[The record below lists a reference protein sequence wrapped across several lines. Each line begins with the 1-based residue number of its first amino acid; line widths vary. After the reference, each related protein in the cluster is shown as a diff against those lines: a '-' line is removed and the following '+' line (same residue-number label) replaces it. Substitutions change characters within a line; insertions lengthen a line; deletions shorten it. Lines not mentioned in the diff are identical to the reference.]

1 MTLCLAGWL
10 RRGALA
16 WGVGV
21 ERAALVVACMLC
33 ATVVQA
39 QGERPLAA
47 PIPAAAPA
55 PVVLLTTYVVSPAR
69 LAKLVAGAQQAGVPL
84 QVLPAEQSSPQAL
97 QQALQTAQ
105 LLVVDAPHSSVAQAV
120 AAQFGEVISRAKTPY
135 VVVGEFAT
143 VAKNQPLVLAPLM
156 AQRGVGAAWAQR
168 LREYWRFGGT
178 RNLGHAM
185 AALQQ
190 DSARTSAE
198 TLPAAVQLPPAG
210 VYHPALAQI
219 ETNVQALEKLPSF
232 KPNRPVAPAEIAQ
245 AAPKTVAI
253 AVNNAVFTSDDTPWL
268 DSLIA
273 ALEQRGLRAYA
284 FYGPRQQKDLFWS
297 MTHTPDGAPNGTPG
311 GRRVADVLINAALVF
326 NPTERKAE
334 LERIG
339 IPVLQTMPALA
350 MDGAQW
356 AASKE
361 GLAISDVSY
370 YYTPAELSGMVDAML
385 ITARHSESG
394 ALQPIAAQI
403 NAVADKAAA
412 LARLQQTP
420 PAQRKVAML
429 VYNYPA
435 GEGNFGASFLN
446 VPKSLHT
453 MLGAM
458 QGAGYQTT
466 APASDDITRQ
476 VQATMAAFYKPEQAQ
491 ALLAQGL
498 ADTLPLADYLKWFRA
513 LSKDTQARIE
523 AYWGAPEKSTM
534 LRSAD
539 AQPSPA
545 QRSLTPHESAFII
558 PRLLLGN
565 VVVMPQPLRYE
576 VTTSNNTLAQRKKKI
591 GHRSAVPLS
600 HNYLAT
606 YLWIRTQLGAHALV
620 HVGTHGTL
628 EWAPGKERALS
639 TQDDPLL
646 ALGDVPNIYPYIMDN
661 LGEAITAKR
670 RGRAVLVSHST
681 PMFSPAGFRPK
692 AHDMHDLMHDWETVA
707 PGPTKVELE
716 SRLIDH
722 FVEQQYH
729 RDLGWPQEKIRGDF
743 AGFMELLHPY
753 LDELAQTAQPLGLA
767 TFGEVPSP
775 ERRLLMVLQTLRKPL
790 IDALGEDIDEV
801 FLLDAG
807 KLLQSRPARWLKLA
821 LTDAQAASLLDLRA
835 VDAAE
840 RAAKHTAGSSVPNRA
855 EGKLLDP
862 KVLLALAIKA
872 QQLDA
877 ALAKN
882 EEISG
887 FLAAL
892 DGKHLAASYGGD
904 PVRNPESL
912 PTGRNLY
919 GFDASRVPT
928 RQAWDTGVAA
938 FDAWMAQHRK
948 DHTGQWPEKIA
959 FTLWAGETMRHQGV
973 MESQAF
979 YALGVKP
986 RWDEAGRVV
995 GIDTLAPNELNRP
1008 RIDVL
1013 LSVTGSYRDQLPTVM
1028 RWLDVAVRQVA
1039 ALPAK
1044 DNFVARNSQAVAK
1057 KLLKEGASP
1066 TQAQAWS
1073 TARVFSNE
1081 QGAYGTGLSEGTLAT
1096 DTWAKS
1102 DKAGGDAQL
1111 AQLYMARMGHGFV
1124 DGQGTAGGDSSS
1136 AEQATAAMAGTAA
1149 IARQK
1154 AYASNLA
1161 QVDAALLSRTSNTY
1175 GVLTSDDPFQYLGG
1189 IALAVRQLTGRD
1201 PALYVQNLRD
1211 ESEIK
1216 TDSAAMAINKEMQT
1230 RYLHP
1235 QWIKAQQAEGYSGT
1249 LQVLKTA
1256 NFLWGWQVTAPQEVR
1271 QDHWQSLHNVYVR
1284 DQYQLGTRKWLEGD
1298 NRAAFAQTLE
1308 RMLDAVR
1315 LNYWQPDDTTRKEL
1329 VQAYT
1334 EALKATGL
1342 RESNAQVQR
1351 FAAQQMQASGALLPV
1366 SPKVASRTGKTAAA
1380 ITKTAAT
1387 DKQPQTSAP
1396 IDSAA
1401 AGEIVVKGLVLEPK
1415 VMEAPQPG
1423 PAPVV
1428 LSLAGML
1435 GVALLLLTGAW
1446 RQSCRV
1452 QGSR

>member
-1 MTLCLAGWL
+1 MRLLKKLLASCIAKLGVALLCGLHAF
-10 RRGALA
+10 
-16 WGVGV
+16 
-21 ERAALVVACMLC
+21 AAH
-33 ATVVQA
+33 A
-39 QGERPLAA
+39 QSSTPSSTASTHT
-47 PIPAAAPA
+47 A

-168 LREYWRFGGT
+168 LREYWRFGGA

-185 AALQQ
+185 ATLQQ
-190 DSARTSAE
+190 GGPRTSAE

-210 VYHPALAQI
+210 LYHPAWAQI
-219 ETNVQALEKLPSF
+219 ETNVKALEKLPSY
-232 KPNRPVAPAEIAQ
+232 KPNRPLVPVERAQ

-253 AVNNAVFTSDDTPWL
+253 AVNNAVLTSDDTPWL

-297 MTHTPDGAPNGTPG
+297 MTHTSDGTPDGS
-311 GRRVADVLINAALVF
+311 RVADVLINAALVF

-356 AASKE
+356 AASKV

-429 VYNYPA
+429 VYNYPS

-446 VPKSLHT
+446 VPKSLHA

-466 APASDDITRQ
+466 APTAEDITRQ

-498 ADTLPLADYLKWFRA
+498 ADTLPLVDYLKWFRA
-513 LSKDTQARIE
+513 LPKETQARIE

-534 LRSAD
+534 LRPAD
-539 AQPSPA
+539 AQPSTA
-545 QRSLTPHESAFII
+545 QRSPTPSESAFII

-576 VTTSNNTLAQRKKKI
+576 VTASNNTLEQRKKKI

-801 FLLDAG
+801 FLLDAD
-807 KLLQSRPARWLKLA
+807 KLMQSRPARWLQLA
-821 LTDAQAASLLDLRA
+821 LKDAQAASLLDLRA

-840 RAAKHTAGSSVPNRA
+840 RAAKHSAGSSVPNRA

-877 ALAKN
+877 ALTKN

-995 GIDTLAPNELNRP
+995 GIDTLAQDDLRRP

-1013 LSVTGSYRDQLPTVM
+1013 LSVTGSYRDQFPTVM

-1044 DNFVARNSQAVAK
+1044 DNFVARNSQAVAH

-1081 QGAYGTGLSEGTLAT
+1081 QGVYGTGLSEGTLAT

-1111 AQLYMARMGHGFV
+1111 AQLYIARMGHGFV
-1124 DGQGTAGGDSSS
+1124 DGQGTALDGV
-1136 AEQATAAMAGTAA
+1136 
-1149 IARQK
+1149 ARQK

-1216 TDSAAMAINKEMQT
+1216 TESAAMAINKEMQT

-1315 LNYWQPDDTTRKEL
+1315 LNYWQPDTTTRKEL

-1342 RESNAQVQR
+1342 RESNLQVQR
-1351 FAAQQMQASGALLPV
+1351 FAAQQMQMQV
-1366 SPKVASRTGKTAAA
+1366 NAAA
-1380 ITKTAAT
+1380 SPTPTKAAT
-1387 DKQPQTSAP
+1387 ASAKP
-1396 IDSAA
+1396 RSNPAPSDTAPAPAPTTDASA
-1401 AGEIVVKGLVLEPK
+1401 ETVVKGLVLEPQMLVPPK
-1415 VMEAPQPG
+1415 SG

-1435 GVALLLLTGAW
+1435 GVALLLLAGAW
-1446 RQSCRV
+1446 RQTRRV
-1452 QGSR
+1452 RGSR